1 MEFKISLYIFEQ
13 FSQVSNFMK
22 SRPEGADLFHAH
34 RQTDRHDED
43 DSRFSKF
50 SERA

>member
-1 MEFKISLYIFEQ
+1 MDLKSLYIFAKNTQ
-13 FSQVSNFMK
+13 ISNFMK

-34 RQTDRHDED
+34 RRSDRHDEA

-50 SERA
+50 CELA